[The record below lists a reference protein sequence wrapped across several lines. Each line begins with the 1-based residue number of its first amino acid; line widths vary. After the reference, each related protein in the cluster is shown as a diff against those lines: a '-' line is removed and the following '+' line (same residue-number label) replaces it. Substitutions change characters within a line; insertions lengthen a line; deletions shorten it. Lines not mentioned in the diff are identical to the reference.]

1 MEENLNDKEFLE
13 VLIKSL
19 SEDEKEHLRTEYN
32 KLSNKHQ
39 KVDYLYNL
47 SELTNYEY
55 SKCMEILKR
64 NFFL

>member
-13 VLIKSL
+13 ILIKSL

-39 KVDYLYNL
+39 KIDYLYNL

-64 NFFL
+64 NFFS

>member
-13 VLIKSL
+13 ILIKSL

-39 KVDYLYNL
+39 KIDYLYNL

-64 NFFL
+64 NFFP

>member
-1 MEENLNDKEFLE
+1 MEEKLNDKEFLE
-13 VLIKSL
+13 ILIKSL

-32 KLSNKHQ
+32 NLSNKHQ
-39 KVDYLYNL
+39 KIDYLYNL

-64 NFFL
+64 NFFS